1 MCARGREGKRGAGFT
16 GRLPEPFSASPM
28 ARPIPAERTAAP
40 PEAPPRLAAVVAL
53 ASPAAALPA
62 RLAELS
68 AQVGPFGLPLAP
80 GGFAAVIATED
91 PRAPWRYGRALPF
104 PARILPPED
113 RAPRAEALTLIAR
126 EAPDAVLVLPAPGA
140 PIPPDLVHS
149 LLAGLG
155 PGLDACVR
163 EAGRAHHVALRAGI
177 ALLLPEGGEAA
188 ALARG
193 GFRVGRAKAA
203 PETPPLPR
211 RPGWF
216 ERWFLRRLELA

>member
-1 MCARGREGKRGAGFT
+1 
-16 GRLPEPFSASPM
+16 M

-104 PARILPPED
+104 PARIL
-113 RAPRAEALTLIAR
+113 APAPSPWTAAR
-126 EAPDAVLVLPAPGA
+126 EAALSWLAESGAPGAVLLLPEEGA
-140 PIPPDLVHS
+140 PIPPDLVFS
-149 LLAGLG
+149 LLAGLRPEAAG
-155 PGLDACVR
+155 CVR
-163 EAGRAHHVALRAGI
+163 RAGRACHAAIRPGFA
-177 ALLLPEGGEAA
+177 ASLPEGGGGPAAA
-188 ALARG
+188 ALARQG
-193 GFRVGRAKAA
+193 ERLASAA
-203 PETPPLPR
+203 SVPETPPPPR

-216 ERWFLRRLELA
+216 ARWRDRRADAA